1 MTTENRWATPTI
13 LEVQWR
19 LDGLPNYVDEDSIAA
34 TLAMPATNKDGVP
47 AIAAIGCD
55 PLDNVTSTHADA
67 FPVRY
72 WLVHALLVDIGES
85 KRQDAVIATRIS
97 SVAMWEQGDTADN
110 VRTEYLGRVV
120 SFVADSLKAMEVA
133 DG

>member
-1 MTTENRWATPTI
+1 M
-13 LEVQWR
+13 
-19 LDGLPNYVDEDSIAA
+19 
-34 TLAMPATNKDGVP
+34 
-47 AIAAIGCD
+47 
-55 PLDNVTSTHADA
+55 
-67 FPVRY
+67 RY

-97 SVAMWEQGDTADN
+97 SVAMWEQGDTADS

>member
-1 MTTENRWATPTI
+1 MTAENRWATPTI
-13 LEVQWR
+13 LDVQWPT
-19 LDGLPNYVDEDSIAA
+19 DKLPNYVDEDAIAA

-47 AIAAIGCD
+47 GIAAIGCA
-55 PLDNVTSTHADA
+55 PLDNLTSTQADA

-85 KRQDAVIATRIS
+85 KRRDAVIATRIS
-97 SVAMWEQGDTADN
+97 SVAMWEPGDTADS

-120 SFVADSLKAMEVA
+120 SFVADSLKSLEVA

>member
-47 AIAAIGCD
+47 AIAAIGCA
-55 PLDNVTSTHADA
+55 PLDNLTSTQEDY

-72 WLVHALLVDIGES
+72 WLCHALLVDIGES
-85 KRQDAVIATRIS
+85 KRRDAVIATRIS
-97 SVAMWEQGDTADN
+97 SVAMWEPGDTADN

-120 SFVADSLKAMEVA
+120 SFVADSLKAMEVS

>member
-19 LDGLPNYVDEDSIAA
+19 LDGLPNYVDEDAIAA

-47 AIAAIGCD
+47 GIAAIGCD
-55 PLDNVTSTHADA
+55 PLDNITSTQEDY

-72 WLVHALLVDIGES
+72 WLAHALLVDIGES

>member
-47 AIAAIGCD
+47 GIAAIGCA
-55 PLDNVTSTHADA
+55 PLDNLTSTQADA

>member
-13 LEVQWR
+13 LEVQWP
-19 LDGLPNYVDEDSIAA
+19 LDALPNYIDEDAIAA
-34 TLAMPATNKDGVP
+34 TLAMPPTNKDGVP
-47 AIAAIGCD
+47 GIAAIGCD
-55 PLDNVTSTHADA
+55 PLDNVTNTHSDA

-85 KRQDAVIATRIS
+85 QRRNAVVATRIS
-97 SVAMWEQGDTADN
+97 SVAMWEDGDTADN

-120 SFVADSLKAMEVA
+120 SFVADSLKALEVA